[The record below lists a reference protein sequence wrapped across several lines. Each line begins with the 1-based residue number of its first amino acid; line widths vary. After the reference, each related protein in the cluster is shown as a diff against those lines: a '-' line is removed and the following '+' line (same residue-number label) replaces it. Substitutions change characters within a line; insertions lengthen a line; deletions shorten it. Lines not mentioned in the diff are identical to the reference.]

1 MHAENAAEYSG
12 PETLVDEASPSS
24 NASTA
29 YESGD
34 EPRSKFNDAVDAVKE
49 TFSSAADGAS
59 NIARNVT
66 GMGRNANA
74 SSDRPRVSDASFTEP
89 KSTIYIGNLFFD
101 VTEND
106 LMKELSRF
114 GNIIKCRL
122 IRDSRGLSKG

>member
-1 MHAENAAEYSG
+1 MHADNAAEYSAS
-12 PETLVDEASPSS
+12 ETVGDEA
-24 NASTA
+24 AH
-29 YESGD
+29 ESGD
-34 EPRSKFNDAVDAVKE
+34 EPSSRFNDAVEAVKE
-49 TFSSAADGAS
+49 TVSNVAEGAS

-66 GMGRNANA
+66 GMGRNASDSN
-74 SSDRPRVSDASFTEP
+74 DRPRVSDASFTEP